1 MSYMVKK
8 DEGGQKGAS
17 PSRGRIMQVVEVEE
31 DDTSKQKVDIQAPAE
46 IVKEK
51 ESSSAVPSGTI
62 GDKEEKPDIASSFP
76 MQSKD
81 TAEKTITDNHEE
93 TPPLKTEEK
102 RDIVSELFETKET
115 KVQYPN
121 ISIDR
126 KPSKFGFVIWVLVLL
141 GIVGL
146 IGGGLLYVKNRSVSS
161 EPVTAVETPTP
172 TLEPTQ
178 TESPIASVS
187 GTPKAT
193 PTKIASPSATPIK
206 TGLSIRILNGN
217 EQKGAAS
224 AAKKILEEK
233 GYNVVS
239 TGNADNFDYAQTE
252 IIIKSDKI
260 SALDKLKTDLS
271 GSYTIGSTSATLDPK
286 AAYDAQVIIGKE

>member
-1 MSYMVKK
+1 MKK

-126 KPSKFGFVIWVLVLL
+126 KPSKFGFRIFPLTENPQNSVLFF
-141 GIVGL
+141 
-146 IGGGLLYVKNRSVSS
+146 GLLSY
-161 EPVTAVETPTP
+161 
-172 TLEPTQ
+172 LQ
-178 TESPIASVS
+178 
-187 GTPKAT
+187 
-193 PTKIASPSATPIK
+193 
-206 TGLSIRILNGN
+206 LS
-217 EQKGAAS
+217 
-224 AAKKILEEK
+224 
-233 GYNVVS
+233 
-239 TGNADNFDYAQTE
+239 
-252 IIIKSDKI
+252 
-260 SALDKLKTDLS
+260 DLS
-271 GSYTIGSTSATLDPK
+271 AGDFFISNSGLLPAG
-286 AAYDAQVIIGKE
+286 Q